1 MVSQEEVK
9 PLHIVW
15 MQGGKEKA
23 ADTWFHSLIE
33 GEEVKKFE
41 ELNDNALGYIVRKW
55 GAAVKNV
62 LKCEIGF
69 EIG

>member
-1 MVSQEEVK
+1 M
-9 PLHIVW
+9 
-15 MQGGKEKA
+15 
-23 ADTWFHSLIE
+23 FHSLRE
-33 GEEVKKFE
+33 GEEVKNE

-62 LKCEIGF
+62 LKCEIGL

>member
-1 MVSQEEVK
+1 MDVEKKERKQQ
-9 PLHIVW
+9 IVVP
-15 MQGGKEKA
+15 QP
-23 ADTWFHSLIE
+23 HR
-33 GEEVKKFE
+33 GEEVKNE
-41 ELNDNALGYIVRKW
+41 ELNDNALGYMVRKW